1 MDILPRNKKL
11 RIHSTKLRNE
21 PTPQERHLWY
31 DFRRGLSPQWNRQRI
46 IGNYIVD
53 FFCSQAGLVIEIDG
67 GQHYNEAGLV
77 EYDQLR
83 TEYLEAQGLKVL
95 RFTNFEI
102 DHYFVA
108 VCEGIR
114 KEIDL
119 RTGAAVNKGERTY
132 GIKSHGEGE

>member
-31 DFRRGLSPQWNRQRI
+31 DFLRGLSPQWNRQRI

-77 EYDQLR
+77 EYDRLR
-83 TEYLEAQGLKVL
+83 TKYFETQGLEEL
-95 RFTNFEI
+95 RFTNYEI
-102 DHYFVA
+102 DHSFLA
-108 VCEGIR
+108 VCERIQ
-114 KEIDL
+114 KEIDQ
-119 RTGAAVNKGERTY
+119 RMGASVDGGQY
-132 GIKSHGEGE
+132 Q